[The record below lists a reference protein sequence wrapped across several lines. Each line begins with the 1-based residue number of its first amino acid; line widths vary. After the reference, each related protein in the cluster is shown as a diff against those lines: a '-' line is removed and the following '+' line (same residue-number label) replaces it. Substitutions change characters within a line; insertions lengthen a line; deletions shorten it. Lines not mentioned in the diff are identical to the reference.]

1 MFLLKRQA
9 ADMKKR
15 KRAGFTFAETL
26 ITVALL
32 SIVFLAISGGFVVFQ
47 RAYKNITRKANAQ
60 VMLSTAIMQVTN
72 DCKNATV
79 YYSNKNDS
87 SKNAMDTSSRGYVI
101 RYYVPDTTKG
111 IIVQPFNHSTEQPD
125 TVLKEIPL
133 LTSKTNTDK
142 MYTDFAWEDTPCT
155 IMPDGTALFSFTIY
169 IKASDEKNKVIE
181 YQKITVRSNSKVTKY

>member
-79 YYSNKNDS
+79 YYSS
-87 SKNAMDTSSRGYVI
+87 TNAMDTSSRGYVI

-111 IIVQPFNHSTEQPD
+111 IIVQPFNQSTEQPD

-142 MYTDFAWEDTPCT
+142 MYTDFAWADTPCK
-155 IMPDGTALFSFTIY
+155 INSDGTALFSFTIY
-169 IKASDEKNKVIE
+169 IKASDEENKVIE
-181 YQKITVRSNSKVTKY
+181 QQEIKVRSNNKVTMY

>member
-79 YYSNKNDS
+79 YYSS
-87 SKNAMDTSSRGYVI
+87 TNAMDTSSRGYVI
-101 RYYVPDTTKG
+101 RYVPDTAKG
-111 IIVQPFNHSTEQPD
+111 IIVQPFNQSTGQPD

-142 MYTDFAWEDTPCT
+142 MYTDFAWADTPCK
-155 IMPDGTALFSFTIY
+155 INSDGTALFHITIY
-169 IKASDEKNKVIE
+169 IKASDEEDQVIE
-181 YQKITVRSNSKVTKY
+181 QQDIKVRSNSKVTKY